1 MTLSHQPPR
10 QVRFGEFELDLQTA
24 ELRNNGHKFIM
35 QEQPFEVLVVLLER
49 PGQLVTREEL
59 TRRLWPSGTFVDF
72 DLGLNKV
79 VNRLRQ
85 TLNDS
90 ADHPRFIETLP
101 RKGYRFIEPV
111 TAVPAR
117 LADSE
122 TRGDGQ
128 EPSPTQVLSETPMTE
143 VRQRRLSLVLFG
155 ACLLIAVGLLG
166 LQIRRRPSRNES
178 KLLNFSQL
186 TSDSRAK
193 RGPLVADGSRIYATQ
208 LLPGYRHALVQIP
221 EKGGETIPFPTSL
234 KEPRVQD
241 ISPDGSDLL
250 VVADEGPGLWLVPT
264 AGASPR
270 RVGTFVAYV
279 ASWHPDGKQIVYGTG
294 HEVWTV
300 QKDGTLPRKLL
311 SVGGYVLHLRVSPD
325 GRTIRFTML
334 DEAHQSTSLWEVSA
348 DGGSLRQLLSG
359 WSEPANECCGSW
371 TPDGRYFIFQS
382 ERDGKKNIW
391 TLRERGSHS
400 ESTTPVQLT
409 AGPMNFSDPI
419 LAKKGKQ
426 ILAIGTLPRT
436 EVVRYDVRT
445 REFVPYLP
453 GESAEGLDFSRTGEW
468 VTYTSYP
475 AGTLWRCRTDGSEK
489 RQLTFSSLRAFLPRW
504 SPDAKQIVFMGMLPG
519 KEWKIN
525 VISAEGGAP
534 RELFPGDQDESD
546 PTWSPDG
553 NAIAFGR
560 GPWTNNPEVDIRIV
574 DLNTHHVSKVA
585 GSEGLF
591 SPRWSPDGRY
601 IVALRMKEP
610 RTPLL
615 FDFTTQKWKELPG
628 TNMGSPNWS
637 MSGKYVYLQ
646 DWSTVNDRMV
656 RIRLSD
662 RKMENIA
669 AFESIGGLG
678 LGTIIAWTGV
688 APDDSPLLARDV
700 SAEEV
705 YAFDLEVP

>member
-1 MTLSHQPPR
+1 MTLSAQPPR
-10 QVRFGEFELDLQTA
+10 QVGFAEFELDLQTA

-35 QEQPFEVLVVLLER
+35 QEQPFQVLVVLLEH

-72 DLGLNKV
+72 ELGLNRV

-85 TLNDS
+85 TLGDS

-111 TAVPAR
+111 TALPAR
-117 LADSE
+117 SAESE
-122 TRGDGQ
+122 TRVADQ
-128 EPSPTQVLSETPMTE
+128 EPSTTQVRSELPTTE
-143 VRQRRLSLVLFG
+143 LRPRRLRLLLFG
-155 ACLLIAVGLLG
+155 ACLVIAVGLFG
-166 LQIRRRPSRNES
+166 LQPWRPSRNPS

-186 TSDSRAK
+186 TSDSSAK
-193 RGPLVADGSRIYATQ
+193 QGPLVADGSRIYATQ

-221 EKGGETIPFPTSL
+221 EKGGEAMPFPTSL

-250 VVADEGPGLWLVPT
+250 VVADEGPGLWIVPI
-264 AGASPR
+264 AGGSPR
-270 RVGTFVAYV
+270 RVGTFIAYV

-300 QKDGTLPRKLL
+300 QKDGARPRKLL
-311 SVGGYVLHLRVSPD
+311 SVGGYILHLRFSPD
-325 GRTIRFTML
+325 GQTLRFTVL
-334 DEAHQSTSLWEVSA
+334 DEAHQSTSLCEASS
-348 DGGSLRQLLSG
+348 DGGSLRQLLPG
-359 WSEPANECCGSW
+359 WSEPAKECCGSW

-382 ERDGKKNIW
+382 EHDGKKNIW
-391 TLRERGSHS
+391 ALSERGRHS
-400 ESTTPVQLT
+400 ESMTPVQLT

-453 GESAEGLDFSRTGEW
+453 GASAEGLDFSRTGEW

-475 AGTLWRCRTDGSEK
+475 EGTLWRSRTDGSDK
-489 RQLTFSSLRAFLPRW
+489 RQLTFPPLRAFLPRW
-504 SPDAKQIVFMGMLPG
+504 SPNAKQIAFMGMLPG
-519 KEWKIN
+519 KQWKLNI
-525 VISAEGGAP
+525 ISAEGGAP
-534 RELFPGDQDESD
+534 HELFADDQDESD
-546 PTWSPDG
+546 PTWSPNG

-574 DLNTHHVSKVA
+574 DLNTHQVSNVP
-585 GSEGLF
+585 GSEGFF

-615 FDFTTQKWKELPG
+615 FDFTTQRWEELPG

-646 DWSTVNDRMV
+646 DWSTVNDRLV

-662 RKMENIA
+662 RKVENIA